1 MDTPS
6 ADFLKDQLT
15 LFRQSVR
22 ETARNISAPSD
33 PCSWH
38 AGAPFTE
45 KCRVRDL
52 LVSSPLS
59 MAEKTA
65 LVEEFHRVA
74 EELDVLL
81 VRYGQV
87 YRDLLLV
94 ELENQVHA
102 YHAETCL
109 SSYWCDNECARSG
122 RGRRELIEELLV
134 QLRDHYP
141 LSSLEMLVATID
153 DNAARDEVVMT
164 DKVSSE
170 EFPSYG
176 LVMQCNH
183 GNDKYLCGGARPSAR
198 HV

>member
-6 ADFLKDQLT
+6 AAFLKDQII

-22 ETARNISAPSD
+22 KTARNISSSPD
-33 PCSWH
+33 PCSWQ
-38 AGAPFTE
+38 AGAPFAE

-59 MAEKTA
+59 MAEKIV
-65 LVEEFHRVA
+65 LVQEFHRV
-74 EELDVLL
+74 EGELDALL

-94 ELENQVHA
+94 ELEKQVHA

-109 SSYWCDNECARSG
+109 SSHWCDNECARSG
-122 RGRRELIEELLV
+122 RERRELIGELIV

-141 LSSLEMLVATID
+141 LSSLEVLVTTID
-153 DNAARDEVVMT
+153 DNAARDEVVMS
-164 DKVSSE
+164 DKVLPGELRSR
-170 EFPSYG
+170 G
-176 LVMQCNH
+176 LVTQYNH
-183 GNDKYLCGGARPSAR
+183 GNDSYLCRGARSSVR